1 MERIDLGQIG
11 RPGPIS
17 LRISVTD
24 RCQLGCLFCTPL
36 GGLRKFAR
44 AEILRY
50 EEILRLVRLIRG
62 HFGLVKVHITGGEP
76 LARRGIVE
84 FVGMLAR
91 DRVEDLAM
99 TTNGQQLGEFA
110 AALERAGLRRINV
123 SLPSLNP
130 RTFKEL
136 TRGGDLGRTLDGIGA
151 ALRAD
156 LAPVKCNM
164 IVLRGVNDHEVAD
177 AGQAGIQHGVQVR
190 FIELMPIGPA
200 AERHRDWFVPSW
212 ETLDRLGRRF
222 KLQALP
228 RRKGSSTEEYLL
240 TDAAGNTG
248 VVGLISSCTQ
258 PFCADCNRL
267 RLTADGRLVGCLAE
281 NGAERILPLL
291 RTGRPDDEKRI
302 VETVAAILRQKRAR
316 CGFSSSRCM
325 VETGG

>member
-1 MERIDLGQIG
+1 MERIEPGQVG
-11 RPGPIS
+11 CPGPIS

-24 RCQLGCLFCTPL
+24 RCGLECLFCTPL
-36 GGLRKFAR
+36 GGLRRLAR
-44 AEILRY
+44 EEILRY

-62 HFGLVKVHITGGEP
+62 HFGLVKVHVTGGEP
-76 LARRGIVE
+76 LARRGIVA
-84 FVGMLAR
+84 FVAALAR
-91 DRVEDLAM
+91 DGAEDLVM
-99 TTNGQQLGEFA
+99 TTNGQQLGAFA
-110 AALERAGLRRINV
+110 AELKRAGLKRLNI
-123 SLPSLNP
+123 SLPSLDP
-130 RTFKEL
+130 RTFREL

-177 AGQAGIQHGVQVR
+177 AGQTAIRRGVQVR
-190 FIELMPIGPA
+190 FIEIMPIGPA

-222 KLQALP
+222 KLQSLP
-228 RRKGSSTEEYLL
+228 RREGSSAEEYLL
-240 TDAAGNTG
+240 TDAAGNMG

-258 PFCADCNRL
+258 PFCGDCNRL

-291 RTGRPDDEKRI
+291 RTGRPADEERI
-302 VETVAAILRQKRAR
+302 VETVAALLRKKRAR
-316 CGFSSSRCM
+316 CGFSSGRYM